1 MTAGFSAQQ
10 QAWQALLEQPLAFVE
25 ARRLRECWPQTLT
38 DQQHAALHGTSRFQ
52 HRLLQLLMGHFHLQP
67 LAQIPSPT
75 EQDLPVLLLSPGD
88 FKRLPRVCGAIWH
101 AATLSREIRSD
112 VVNQLRGLLGADV
125 FALALAH
132 RSLAGAADLL
142 RQPAD
147 LVEAIDRDGA
157 SCVAAWLQ
165 AQPAALR
172 DWLRLRLP
180 MPQPNNAQASVPQ
193 TAMDL
198 DIVRH
203 AATTFDQFAEQV
215 A

>member
-1 MTAGFSAQQ
+1 MTAAFSARQ
-10 QAWQALLEQPLAFVE
+10 QAWQAVLEQPLAFVE

-38 DQQHAALHGTSRFQ
+38 DQQHALCSAPRFQ
-52 HRLLQLLMGHFHLQP
+52 SRLLQLLMGHFHLQQ

-88 FKRLPRVCGAIWH
+88 FMRLPRVCGAIWH

-112 VVNQLRGLLGADV
+112 VVNQMRALLGAEV

-147 LVEAIDRDGA
+147 LVEAIDRDGG

-180 MPQPNNAQASVPQ
+180 MPQLGNPQASVPQ

-203 AATTFDQFAEQV
+203 AAATFDQFAEEV